1 MALPTDLRPASF
13 RNVPFEARE
22 AGLSTGRRV
31 VVFEYPQG
39 NLPSTEDLG
48 RKAHRF
54 TLQAFLVGD
63 DARARKRALIAAC
76 EANHSG
82 ILIHPTEGQMRVQC
96 ESCDVTESSDGVNYV
111 EFSMGFVEAGTV
123 SDFGFST
130 ASQAASLG
138 AQLRAAVRSFYAARL
153 QVTSFTRKVHRF
165 LTGSVEERL
174 QALLQMT
181 TQLTGV
187 DTSALQYAT
196 AVTADTY
203 ETGVSDAELAAE
215 QWQDIVRAFRGVHE
229 EPWPQAE
236 NLRKVAANT
245 GDALADAWLE
255 AEAGAG
261 TEQDQLALDAVALT
275 NLTLHASVLA
285 DAAELAAQADY
296 QSYDDAVAAQTDLA
310 DRLADLESYVDDADL
325 LGALR
330 DLRIAMV
337 QAIQAD
343 ALDLPRLRSLA
354 VPIPTCA
361 LTLAYDLYGDSARV
375 GEIVAR
381 NAIADPNAV
390 SGSLLVLTE

>member
-31 VVFEYPQG
+31 VVFEYPQADT
-39 NLPSTEDLG
+39 PSTEDLG
-48 RKAHRF
+48 RKARRF

-76 EANHSG
+76 EASNSG

-123 SDFGFST
+123 SDFGIST

-138 AQLRAAVRSFYAARL
+138 AQLRTAVRTFYAARL

-174 QALLQMT
+174 QALLQMV
-181 TQLTGV
+181 TQLTGI

-196 AVTADTY
+196 AVVADTY
-203 ETGVSDAELAAE
+203 ETGIEDAELAAE
-215 QWQDIVRAFRGVHE
+215 QWQDIVRAFRGTSE
-229 EPWPQAE
+229 EPWTESE

-245 GDALADAWLE
+245 GDALADTWL
-255 AEAGAG
+255 ASAD
-261 TEQDQLALDAVALT
+261 TEQDQLALDSIALT

-285 DAAELAAQADY
+285 DAAELASQAGY
-296 QSYDDAVAAQTDLA
+296 ASYDDAIAAQTDLA
-310 DRLADLESYVDDADL
+310 DRLADLEGYVDDADL

-337 QAIQAD
+337 QAIQGD
-343 ALDLPRLRSLA
+343 ALDLPRLRSLT
-354 VPIPTCA
+354 VPVPTCA
-361 LTLAYDLYGDSARV
+361 LSLAYDLYGDSARAD
-375 GEIVAR
+375 EIVAR
-381 NAIADPNAV
+381 NNLADPNAV